1 MNELDTALLDNYF
14 NGLLSVEEQQVVQA
28 RITTDSDFRN
38 EFALRQKM
46 EDWPQQAAQRQAF
59 AENITAIGADFFKE
73 NASETPITSPLTAR
87 LTWQRWA
94 LAVAASVALM
104 IAAVLFFQQSD
115 APGYRQYAQHAP
127 LFLTERSTADDLAT
141 AAETTF
147 NAQDYTQALVALDRL
162 LAAQPTNTTAQLYR
176 GICLLELGRPAE
188 ARAALEPLSTGN
200 SAFRADA
207 VWYIALSF
215 LQEKNTVRCLE
226 SLRELAPGDAHYEQA
241 QELAGKLNR

>member
-14 NGLLSVEEQQVVQA
+14 NGLLSAEEQAAVQA
-28 RITTDSDFRN
+28 RLTTDPDFRN

-46 EDWPQQAAQRQAF
+46 EDWPRQAAARQAV
-59 AENITAIGADFFKE
+59 AETISAVGADFFKE
-73 NASETPITSPLTAR
+73 TLLEAPVPAPLTAR
-87 LTWQRWA
+87 MNWQRWM
-94 LAVAASVALM
+94 LAVAASAALLVAA
-104 IAAVLFFQQSD
+104 ILFFQPSD

-127 LFLTERSTADDLAT
+127 LSLTERSAGDDLAVN
-141 AAETTF
+141 AETTF
-147 NAQDYTQALVALDRL
+147 NAQQYAEALGALERL
-162 LAAQPTNTTAQLYR
+162 LAVQPTNTTAQLYR

-188 ARAALEPLSTGN
+188 ARAAFEPLSTGV

-241 QELAGKLNR
+241 QELAGKLR